1 MLQNLKPF
9 LFICILCTIN
19 LNPTTA
25 VYSITN
31 EDAGCKCCKTKV
43 AADQSD
49 CVKTNA
55 IRVEAT
61 VMTLVKKSIK
71 DSDSILEGE
80 AKYDLDASYTL
91 AYEGTFPVND
101 VLPIQIMLPESNDYQ
116 ILVTGLTVEGQ
127 DFSDNAVE
135 QTVDLFAKDK
145 TGLAGIPSILK
156 VRCKDKANSNTVWIY
171 FSAGR

>member
-1 MLQNLKPF
+1 
-9 LFICILCTIN
+9 
-19 LNPTTA
+19 
-25 VYSITN
+25 
-31 EDAGCKCCKTKV
+31 
-43 AADQSD
+43 
-49 CVKTNA
+49 
-55 IRVEAT
+55 
-61 VMTLVKKSIK
+61 
-71 DSDSILEGE
+71 
-80 AKYDLDASYTL
+80 
-91 AYEGTFPVND
+91 
-101 VLPIQIMLPESNDYQ
+101 MLPESNDYQ